1 MVSIK
6 YSLWRVAVQ
15 GRLFFKV
22 NVLCIHSQETTR
34 KLITMAVQGCYGWL
48 PVNNSVGPWQ
58 YSRANLSGLENNTLH
73 LWTGLLCHQDRRIIR
88 FLPANSRNILM
99 AYRRRN
105 KITPR
110 LCVLFG
116 FVKNSRV
123 RFKRSESVSAS
134 LEFESCQ
141 TLSNFSLFPVLFSRF
156 SYCFTLAF
164 FNDSQSN

>member
-1 MVSIK
+1 
-6 YSLWRVAVQ
+6 
-15 GRLFFKV
+15 
-22 NVLCIHSQETTR
+22 
-34 KLITMAVQGCYGWL
+34 
-48 PVNNSVGPWQ
+48 
-58 YSRANLSGLENNTLH
+58 
-73 LWTGLLCHQDRRIIR
+73 
-88 FLPANSRNILM
+88 M

-156 SYCFTLAF
+156 SCCFTLAF